1 MSERIGQLWEL
12 GETQFKG
19 GDALEA
25 LLNFQRAKTL
35 LISESNS
42 IYSNPSLANGKAS
55 KLMGEIMQKLTSSI
69 ERASFMLH
77 KNPIMALNLTRG
89 FTKADVKKAYRKCAL
104 KYHPDKNQDCDSS
117 CIFTAV
123 QAAYEKLEATAPTE
137 APSGSSSSHYA
148 SGMATAAA
156 MAAPSYAS
164 AFAPRAAPKGSNPHD
179 YHNNIYST
187 GNHHRTPEQESAA
200 RTAAAEAAAGVPHG
214 YVFKTRDDRKQQPQQ
229 PQPPNQSSTN
239 NTTKQSSSSS
249 GSSRYREGEMKSKTD
264 RDRSNVGAAPNPAAN
279 AEDRFFELST
289 DMLKGLLKEFG
300 VRFCSCSCPILQQFG
315 PVKRCSTAVIFLYEC
330 YQQLILSPSLHLLHI
345 RSSCHVSI
353 HDLSNMMYET

>member
-137 APSGSSSSHYA
+137 TPSASSSSHYTG
-148 SGMATAAA
+148 GMAAAAAAA

-179 YHNNIYST
+179 YHHNIHST
-187 GNHHRTPEQESAA
+187 GNNYRTPEQESAA
-200 RTAAAEAAAGVPHG
+200 RTAAAEAAAGLPHG
-214 YVFKTRDDRKQQPQQ
+214 YVFKTRDDRKQQQPQQ
-229 PQPPNQSSTN
+229 PQPSNQSSTN
-239 NTTKQSSSSS
+239 NNNTTKQPSS
-249 GSSRYREGEMKSKTD
+249 GSRYREGEMKSKTD
-264 RDRSNVGAAPNPAAN
+264 RDRNNVGAAPIPAN

-289 DMLKGLLKEFG
+289 EMLKGLLKEFG
-300 VRFCSCSCPILQQFG
+300 VRSSSF
-315 PVKRCSTAVIFLYEC
+315 PV
-330 YQQLILSPSLHLLHI
+330 
-345 RSSCHVSI
+345 
-353 HDLSNMMYET
+353 N

>member
-12 GETQFKG
+12 GESQFKG

-89 FTKADVKKAYRKCAL
+89 FTKSDVKKAYRKCAL

-123 QAAYEKLEATAPTE
+123 QAAYEKLEATAPVE
-137 APSGSSSSHYA
+137 ASPALSSSHYA
-148 SGMATAAA
+148 GGMAAAAAAA

-164 AFAPRAAPKGSNPHD
+164 AFAPRAAPKGANPHD
-179 YHNNIYST
+179 YNNYYST
-187 GNHHRTPEQESAA
+187 VNNNNRTPEQESAA
-200 RTAAAEAAAGVPHG
+200 RTAAAEAAAGLPHG
-214 YVFKTRDDRKQQPQQ
+214 YVFKTRDDRKQQQQQ
-229 PQPPNQSSTN
+229 PQPHQSSSHNN
-239 NTTKQSSSSS
+239 NTTNQPS
-249 GSSRYREGEMKSKTD
+249 GNRYREGEMKSKTD
-264 RDRSNVGAAPNPAAN
+264 RERNNVGAAPAPAN

-289 DMLKGLLKEFG
+289 DMLRGLLKEFG
-300 VRFCSCSCPILQQFG
+300 VRSDVANTFCTYAHFLVFYCSDLPCDCHCLHFF
-315 PVKRCSTAVIFLYEC
+315 STL
-330 YQQLILSPSLHLLHI
+330 
-345 RSSCHVSI
+345 
-353 HDLSNMMYET
+353 

>member
-12 GETQFKG
+12 GESQFKG

-89 FTKADVKKAYRKCAL
+89 FNKSDVKKAYRKCAL

-123 QAAYEKLEATAPTE
+123 QAAYEKLEATTPVE
-137 APSGSSSSHYA
+137 APPASFSSHYA
-148 SGMATAAA
+148 DGMAAATMAAA
-156 MAAPSYAS
+156 ASYAS
-164 AFAPRAAPKGSNPHD
+164 AFAPRAASHGANPHD
-179 YHNNIYST
+179 HNNHHYST
-187 GNHHRTPEQESAA
+187 GNNNRTPEQEAA
-200 RTAAAEAAAGVPHG
+200 RRTAAAEAAAGLPHG
-214 YVFKTRDDRKQQPQQ
+214 YVFKTRDDRKQQQQQQQ
-229 PQPPNQSSTN
+229 PNQPSTN
-239 NTTKQSSSSS
+239 NHTTNQPS
-249 GSSRYREGEMKSKTD
+249 GSRHREGEMKSKAD
-264 RDRSNVGAAPNPAAN
+264 RDKNNAGAAPAPAN

-289 DMLKGLLKEFG
+289 EMLRGLLKEFG
-300 VRFCSCSCPILQQFG
+300 VSFCYCYCP
-315 PVKRCSTAVIFLYEC
+315 RLYC
-330 YQQLILSPSLHLLHI
+330 IYALFPSVLVLYGISPPLPPSVPHSVPIASL
-345 RSSCHVSI
+345 
-353 HDLSNMMYET
+353 